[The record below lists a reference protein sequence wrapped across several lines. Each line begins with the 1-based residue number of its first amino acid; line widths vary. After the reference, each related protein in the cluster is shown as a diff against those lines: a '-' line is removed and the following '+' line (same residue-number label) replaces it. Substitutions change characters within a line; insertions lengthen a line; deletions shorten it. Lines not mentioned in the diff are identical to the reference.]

1 MDAKYYSIIVIL
13 LLQNLGLEFAVT
25 RLMKVAAKKG
35 KISLE
40 RRVTEK
46 YKNEYKNS
54 QRFVRVDAYNEH
66 YCPRRRDIVQFG

>member
-1 MDAKYYSIIVIL
+1 
-13 LLQNLGLEFAVT
+13 
-25 RLMKVAAKKG
+25 MKVAAKKG